1 MPRDLNQMMEG
12 GYKTMGGP
20 TQPADDSAGRTI
32 GATDQN
38 QKDQRGIKRDGN
50 TYVETASDGS
60 KVWYPAKH
68 FDNGLRVGFPTKEEA
83 EAANSMSED
92 ELQRYQATAGK
103 EQGQGLDQSV
113 GMGRGGSGMSL
124 PGT

>member
-1 MPRDLNQMMEG
+1 MMEG

-38 QKDQRGIKRDGN
+38 QTKDKRGLKRSGN
-50 TYVETASDGS
+50 VYIETQSDGS
-60 KVWYPAKH
+60 QIFFPAKH
-68 FDNGLRVGFPTKEEA
+68 MDNGLRLPFSTKEEA
-83 EAANSMSED
+83 EAANDMSED
-92 ELQRYQATAGK
+92 EAKRFASAGS

-113 GMGRGGSGMSL
+113 GMGRGGSGISL